1 MALTSVW
8 DICSNTAKLKK
19 EDTVVSSFHFYPMYI
34 NMYHYKNISLTH
46 FFSFILLSI
55 SLSSAFAEDVYQKP
69 ADFIKESFS
78 GSPPKSNVLW
88 ITKNLKP
95 TIYEIMGHNLGSLR
109 IRYWENNGKTVWI
122 LNEIG
127 KQHPITVGFVI
138 HKNRIER
145 LKVLIFRE
153 SRGWE
158 VRHPFFTNQFK
169 KVGLTQEN
177 KLTKNIDGISGAT
190 LSVIALKKLARLA
203 IYFHK
208 QVQNKNGK

>member
-1 MALTSVW
+1 MHS
-8 DICSNTAKLKK
+8 
-19 EDTVVSSFHFYPMYI
+19 
-34 NMYHYKNISLTH
+34 YKNILFTQFLTL
-46 FFSFILLSI
+46 ILLCTISSI
-55 SLSSAFAEDVYQKP
+55 VFAEDIYQQP
-69 ADFIKESFS
+69 TDFIKESFS
-78 GSPPKSNVLW
+78 GSAPKSSVLW

-95 TIYEIMGHNLGSLR
+95 TIYNIMGHDLSSLR

-127 KQHPITVGFVI
+127 KQHPITVGIVVVENKI
-138 HKNRIER
+138 QQ

-169 KVGLTQEN
+169 KISTTPDN

-190 LSVIALKKLARLA
+190 LSVVALKKMARLA
-203 IYFHK
+203 LYFHK
-208 QVQNKNGK
+208 QALDKNNK